1 MEKRTLGKTDMNV
14 TRLGLG
20 LAEIP
25 RHDDSQSDVEAA
37 GRVLNAALDGGIN
50 FLDTAACY
58 GETEEMMGKTVAHRR
73 DEYFLATKCGH
84 VTGVAT
90 GKPWSVETIEQSI
103 DRSLKR
109 LQTDH
114 VDLVQLHSCPLEVL
128 EQGDVIEALQR
139 ARDAGKTRYIGHS
152 GDNKAARWAVE
163 SGHFDTLQTS
173 YNLVEQ
179 HGHTKKLLSLAHE
192 KGMGTIIKRPVA
204 NGVWGKATSPYAY
217 GDEYHRRSEIMRELG
232 PLDGEPEDPYILT
245 MGFTLAHPNVDVA
258 IVGSHNPA
266 HVQSNIEIVENQL
279 PIEGSVV
286 QELYRRFEQLEDN
299 WSQLT

>member
-1 MEKRTLGKTDMNV
+1 MEKRTLGKTDMDV

-50 FLDTAACY
+50 FLDTSACY

-84 VTGVAT
+84 VTGGAT
-90 GKPWSVETIEQSI
+90 GKAWTVATIEESI
-103 DRSLKR
+103 DRSLRR

-114 VDLVQLHSCPLEVL
+114 VDLVQLHTCPLEVL
-128 EQGDVIEALQR
+128 QQGDVITALQR
-139 ARDAGKTRYIGHS
+139 ARDAGKTRFIGHS
-152 GDNKAARWAVE
+152 GDNEAARWAVE

-179 HGHTKKLLSLAHE
+179 HGRTKDLLSLAHE
-192 KGMGTIIKRPVA
+192 KGIGTIIKRPVA
-204 NGVWGKATSPYAY
+204 NGVWGKTSSPYSY

-232 PLDGEPEDPYILT
+232 PIDGEPADPHLLT
-245 MGFTLAHPNVDVA
+245 MGFTLANPDVDVA

-266 HVQSNIEIVENQL
+266 HVQSNIEMVEQQL
-279 PIEGSVV
+279 PIQDSVV
-286 QELYRRFEQLEDN
+286 QELYRRFDQVEDD
-299 WSQLT
+299 WRQLT

>member
-1 MEKRTLGKTDMNV
+1 LEKRTLGKTDMNV

-114 VDLVQLHSCPLEVL
+114 VDLLQLHSCPLEVL

-299 WSQLT
+299 WSQLI

>member
-1 MEKRTLGKTDMNV
+1 MNV

-50 FLDTAACY
+50 FLDTSACY
-58 GETEEMMGKTVAHRR
+58 GETEEMIGKTVAHRR

-84 VTGVAT
+84 VTGDATGQDWTVAT
-90 GKPWSVETIEQSI
+90 IEESI
-103 DRSLKR
+103 DRSLRR

-128 EQGDVIEALQR
+128 QQGDVIEALQR
-139 ARDAGKTRYIGHS
+139 ARDAGKTRFIGHS
-152 GDNKAARWAVE
+152 GDNEAARWAVE

-179 HGHTKKLLSLAHE
+179 HGRTKDLLSLANE
-192 KGMGTIIKRPVA
+192 RGVGTIIKRPVA
-204 NGVWGKATSPYAY
+204 NGVWGKASSPSSY
-217 GDEYHRRSEIMRELG
+217 GDEYHRRSEIMRKLG
-232 PLDGEPEDPYILT
+232 PIDGEPDDPHMLT
-245 MGFTLAHPNVDVA
+245 MGFTLANPDVDVA

-266 HVQSNIEIVENQL
+266 HVQSNIEMVENRL
-279 PIEGSVV
+279 PISDSVV
-286 QELYRRFEQLEDN
+286 QELYSRFEQVEDD
-299 WSQLT
+299 WRQLT